1 MGEVVDISLKA
12 ETNEA
17 FYLLLT
23 ELKKYTTNNVE
34 SKIEI
39 MDNWEYE
46 NKFSVD
52 SIKDIEK
59 YINDKI
65 IFVTIKSSD
74 NYVGVTLEKNNNA
87 YIIEGWINP
96 NDIVDEDKYR
106 VMIKKFVELFKRKQS
121 IILGGIGRETLIDFD
136 KDICSMINES
146 SGVDIWLVCNED
158 IKNINNLNI
167 NYICLD

>member
-1 MGEVVDISLKA
+1 MGEVVEISLKA
-12 ETNEA
+12 ETYES

-52 SIKDIEK
+52 SIKNIEK

-74 NYVGVTLEKNNNA
+74 NYVGVTLEKNNND

-121 IILGGIGRETLIDFD
+121 VILGGIGRETLIDFD

-146 SGVDIWLVCNED
+146 SGVDIWLVRNED

>member
-1 MGEVVDISLKA
+1 MGEVVEISLKA
-12 ETNEA
+12 ETYEA

-74 NYVGVTLEKNNNA
+74 NYVGVTLEKIKNE

-96 NDIVDEDKYR
+96 HNFIDEDNYR
-106 VMIKKFVELFKRKQS
+106 IMINRFVELLKEKKS

-136 KDICSMINES
+136 KDICSMIKES
-146 SGVDIWLVCNED
+146 SGVDIWLVRNED
-158 IKNINNLNI
+158 IKNIYNLNI